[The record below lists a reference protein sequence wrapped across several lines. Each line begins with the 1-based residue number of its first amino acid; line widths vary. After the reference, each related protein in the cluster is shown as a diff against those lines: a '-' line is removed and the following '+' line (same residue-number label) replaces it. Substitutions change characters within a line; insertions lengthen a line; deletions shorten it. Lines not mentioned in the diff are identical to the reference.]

1 MKRQQQQQP
10 SNYAQIPN
18 QTNTT
23 MNIIRHG
30 HHHQHH
36 HHQHQQHFLLCQ
48 YFNHL
53 NTLLRYSSHHHFDSN
68 RNNNNPNPN
77 NKNINNN
84 LNTTNTTTT
93 TRTTTTPPPP
103 LRIQVS
109 IESNHGDKWSGD
121 FESVDE
127 HLNMELTN
135 VEYSL
140 CGVYSSSSS
149 SSNRMRNVSTRIK
162 MINTHNA
169 SHHVHNSEFSHLRLS
184 GKFIKYIA
192 VMNMNEIIS
201 HLNNNH
207 NNDMNPITTFES
219 NNNTTSND
227 HYEPIGRDSCG
238 EVSQVFNKKVRLSS
252 IIDFISIIIIVM
264 TMSCSYKFST
274 TTRLNPN
281 EKRRKLLI
289 SSDQPGKSL
298 YPILP
303 SFEIFD

>member
-84 LNTTNTTTT
+84 LNTTTTTTT
-93 TRTTTTPPPP
+93 TRTTTTTPPP

-238 EVSQVFNKKVRLSS
+238 EVSQVFNKKLQILNYYSAQSKRKKKKTSHQQRPARK
-252 IIDFISIIIIVM
+252 IIV
-264 TMSCSYKFST
+264 
-274 TTRLNPN
+274 
-281 EKRRKLLI
+281 
-289 SSDQPGKSL
+289 SDL
-298 YPILP
+298 AIVRD
-303 SFEIFD
+303 F